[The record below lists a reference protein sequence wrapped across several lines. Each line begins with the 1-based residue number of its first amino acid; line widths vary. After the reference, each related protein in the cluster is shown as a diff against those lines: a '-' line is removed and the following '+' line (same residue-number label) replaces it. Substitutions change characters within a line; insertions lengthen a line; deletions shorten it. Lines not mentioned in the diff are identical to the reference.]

1 MVFNTPFI
9 LGTDFITIH
18 PVALGNP
25 LPRRLVLIDTP
36 GFGDKARKHRDIL
49 MLISSWAEQ
58 NGSGHGTGNHAKLA
72 GLIYVDRINKPRFGA
87 SAKSVIGLVERI
99 CGSDNFSNL
108 VLVTT
113 HWDAESAGKAMER
126 EHDLKTKKDFGAT

>member
-1 MVFNTPFI
+1 
-9 LGTDFITIH
+9 
-18 PVALGNP
+18 
-25 LPRRLVLIDTP
+25 
-36 GFGDKARKHRDIL
+36 

-58 NGSGHGTGNHAKLA
+58 NSSGHGTGNHAKLA

-87 SAKSVIGLVERI
+87 SAKSAIGLIERI
-99 CGSDNFSNL
+99 CGSDNFSHL

-126 EHDLKTKKDFGAT
+126 EHDLKTKKEFWGDLVAKVLHLKDPECPNIITN